1 VVGQQPVLQPGETFE
16 YTSGTPLATPSGI
29 MVGSYGMVTNHGE
42 QFEVAIPAFSLDAPG
57 SRASLN

>member
-1 VVGQQPVLQPGETFE
+1 
-16 YTSGTPLATPSGI
+16 

-57 SRASLN
+57 SRAAVN